1 MRTTLNIDDDVAQQ
15 LAALSRGAGRS
26 LSRVAN
32 DLMRDGLRMQ
42 QAPPDHAAYDPPVLD
57 TGAPA
62 IDVTDVAQ
70 ALERLDELG

>member
-15 LAALSRGAGRS
+15 LAVLARAGGRS

-32 DLMRDGLRMQ
+32 DLMRDGLRSR
-42 QAPPDHAAYDPPVLD
+42 ASTPERDAYEPPVFD
-57 TGAPA
+57 SGTPS

-70 ALERLDELG
+70 ALDRLDDRG